1 MAALVSGV
9 QWLRKYQRMSWRWQM
24 ANKDCC
30 IVGYVADWSF
40 GVGALMYV
48 RLRHTGEV
56 RHPQPQT
63 RRWGFKQHNP
73 AVKSLLE
80 RRRFLLRYLWR
91 GRWPV

>member
-1 MAALVSGV
+1 MAEEISADVVALANG
-9 QWLRKYQRMSWRWQM
+9 QQRLL
-24 ANKDCC
+24 
-30 IVGYVADWSF
+30 YADWSF